1 MTEAALRISQVQGWD
16 VGVFDAGIS
25 SLGIVVAKFDGLLA
39 SMLIKQDDL
48 AESWNG
54 AGADAAASRV
64 VSDKT
69 AGDHISAKID
79 AVKTVLET
87 AKTDLQAARDFVL
100 TKRNNFVEWGFEVDD
115 RGIVAANAKIKEL
128 RKTGMENGAAIT
140 AGLELMAEAGRYSV
154 ELLGALQYAKGVATS
169 VQTKLQT
176 ATAELNTLVATEA
189 PSKVMRDL
197 GIGRP
202 STDTTPGSLIPSPLE
217 ATQAL
222 SEGKEVRVPM
232 PDGSTRIITPNAD
245 GSLTVAQSV
254 TGPDGTTTI
263 TTSTN
268 GGPSTTT
275 VMTPRADGSGIID
288 TTVTDANGTTQRS
301 RTIPTV
307 TGRNETYAISP
318 DGTVGAKLSESYR
331 ADDGGIVTD
340 TYRDGVIDRQW
351 KGPDGFTAN
360 ERYAIG
366 PDGQQVLVGTSNS
379 AQMTSVLQPDGSIQ
393 TTYPD
398 GRSAITRE
406 LADGKV
412 VTEFS
417 DKSVLAYDP
426 KAAAPGIAQQ
436 SPWDVVKAW
445 SGGHATGFVD
455 STVGT
460 VETHPWASGAGVA
473 AAGGGEAVN
482 QVGKTM
488 ADQAAGL
495 AGNAAAKQII
505 ANSMLDAGTPGA
517 GRAAIQALDASAD
530 AAGKAGAAGVAGAAA
545 KALGWPATI
554 GINSYINYDD
564 WKNGKPAD
572 EAIANAAG
580 GTLGGMGG
588 AAAGAWLGT
597 QFCSPAVLTGVG
609 AWVPLACAAGGAALG
624 GFLGGAGGAYVAE
637 QPFK

>member
-1 MTEAALRISQVQGWD
+1 MTEAALRISQVEAWD
-16 VGVFDAGIS
+16 GGVFDAGTS
-25 SLGIVVAKFDGLLA
+25 SLGVVVAKFDGLLA
-39 SMLIKQDDL
+39 SMLIEQDDL

-69 AGDHISAKID
+69 AGSHISAKID
-79 AVKTVLET
+79 AVKIVLSTGKSE
-87 AKTDLQAARDFVL
+87 LQAAKDFVL
-100 TKRNNFVEWGFEVDD
+100 TKRNNFVEWGFEIDD
-115 RGIVAANAKIKEL
+115 RGIVSANAKIREL
-128 RKTGMENGAAIT
+128 RKTGMENGASIT
-140 AGLELMAEAGRYSV
+140 AGLELMAEAGRYSL
-154 ELLGALQYAKGVATS
+154 ELLGALQHAKGVATS
-169 VQTKLQT
+169 VQTRLQT
-176 ATAELNTLVATEA
+176 ATTELNTLVATEA
-189 PSKVMRDL
+189 PSKAMRDL

-202 STDTTPGSLIPSPLE
+202 STDATPGSLIPSPVE
-217 ATQAL
+217 AAQAL
-222 SEGKEVRVPM
+222 SEGKEVRVMM

-245 GSLTVAQSV
+245 GTLTVAQSV
-254 TGPDGTTTI
+254 IGPDGATTI
-263 TTSTN
+263 TASTN

-288 TTVTDANGTTQRS
+288 TTVTNASGTTQRS
-301 RTIPTV
+301 RTIPTG
-307 TGRNETYAISP
+307 TGRNETYAINP
-318 DGTVGAKLSESYR
+318 DGSVGTKLSESYR
-331 ADDGGIVTD
+331 ADGGIVTD
-340 TYRDGVIDRQW
+340 THRDGVIDRQW

-360 ERYAIG
+360 ERYAVG
-366 PDGQQVLVGTSNS
+366 PDGQQVLIGTSNS
-379 AQMTSVLQPDGSIQ
+379 AQMTSVLQPDGTIQ

-398 GRSAITRE
+398 GRSALTRE

-426 KAAAPGIAQQ
+426 KAAVPGVAQQ

-445 SGGHATGFVD
+445 SGGHGTGFVD
-455 STVGT
+455 STTGT

-473 AAGGGEAVN
+473 AAGGGEAVS

-488 ADQAAGL
+488 AGEAAGL

-517 GRAAIQALDASAD
+517 GRAAIEALDASAD
-530 AAGKAGAAGVAGAAA
+530 ATGKAGAASAAGTAA
-545 KALGWPATI
+545 KVLGWPATI

-564 WKNGKPAD
+564 WQNGKPAD
-572 EAIANAAG
+572 EAIANATG

-588 AAAGAWLGT
+588 AAAGAWLGA

-609 AWVPLACAAGGAALG
+609 AWVPLACGAGGAALG
-624 GFLGGAGGAYVAE
+624 GFFGGSAGAYVAE